1 MMKDFLILVA
11 VIAIWVVVARL
22 LSRHF
27 IRKGH
32 KPWLS
37 KTSGGIVGF
46 VVALFFLVLFIPTQD
61 KNEKARTETSTAMQ
75 TAKPKN
81 EPVETP
87 SQPEDASEETVTS
100 VPEVTLEISPEVF
113 SKRMNANLKT
123 FGSSFRLKAH
133 IESGEVKNV
142 FKYTFNDHLAIV
154 GTVDKKS
161 KNLSGITLITRGD
174 GTAKSGADVMAVVV
188 SAYSAVLGENT
199 MKTGEPA
206 KIVIKLVKLKE
217 EKKDNTP
224 TVSTIFNG
232 VKFSYMSSDT
242 IGNLFTAEP
251 I

>member
-1 MMKDFLILVA
+1 MKDFLILVA
-11 VIAIWVVVARL
+11 AIAIWVVVARI

-46 VVALFFLVLFIPTQD
+46 VVALFFLVLVIPTQD
-61 KNEKARTETSTAMQ
+61 KNAPAKAEASTAML
-75 TAKPKN
+75 TEKPKN

-87 SQPEDASEETVTS
+87 SQPKDASEETVSS
-100 VPEVTLEISPEVF
+100 VPTLTLEITPEVF
-113 SKRMNANLKT
+113 SKRMNANLKAT
-123 FGSSFRLKAH
+123 GSSFRLKAH
-133 IESGEVKNV
+133 IESGEANDI

-154 GTVDKKS
+154 GTVDKES
-161 KNLSGITLITRGD
+161 KNLSGITLITSGD
-174 GTAKSGADVMAVVV
+174 GTAKSGVDVMAVVV

-206 KIVIKLVKLKE
+206 KIMIKLVKLNE
-217 EKKDNTP
+217 EKTDKTP

-242 IGNLFTAEP
+242 IGNWFTAEP